1 MDEEDG
7 RLGPRALKSGR
18 VDVLTDALTSSLCD
32 QPEHFSRV
40 LQVPILG
47 LALDLRTHKDPIQ
60 SEVMP

>member
-18 VDVLTDALTSSLCD
+18 VDVLTDALTNSLCH
-32 QPEHFSRV
+32 PTTYFSWV
-40 LQVPILG
+40 PQVSNLRLG
-47 LALDLRTHKDPIQ
+47 LDVRTRKYPIQ